1 MVPGC
6 FDEQSVAGHLGDRYV
21 QTVTVGLGHDD
32 VLVVESN
39 AMAVATPAAAVSCS
53 RASCR
58 RAETCRAEGAL
69 AAQHADLPKDALGRR
84 QIRCAHVLTGVT
96 ADMHVARK
104 EIFRPVMVVLQ
115 FPTERRE
122 LPDALSAGGC
132 YATTTVRV
140 LVNSR
145 TPSAE
150 SSRP

>member
-32 VLVVESN
+32 VLVVEVERHGGGHSSGR
-39 AMAVATPAAAVSCS
+39 T
-53 RASCR
+53 
-58 RAETCRAEGAL
+58 EGAL

-115 FPTERRE
+115 FPAERRE